1 MSQATSEPAFASP
14 LTLPNGQQLDNR
26 LAKSAM
32 SERLADRDHAPSEEL
47 VRLYERWGEGGT
59 GLLITGNVMVD
70 PRARGESGNVAIE
83 DDRHL
88 PALTVWAEA
97 ARRHGARLWMQIN
110 HPGRQSPRDLVPEP
124 VSASAVP
131 MTGIKRAV
139 FAKPRA
145 LEPREIEGI
154 VQRFAATAA
163 VAEQAG
169 FDGVQIH
176 GAHGYLISQFL
187 SPLTNHRDDD
197 WGGDAARRRRFAIE
211 VARAVRKAVSPGFAV
226 GIKLNSADFQRGGFT
241 NDDSVALVEALDAE
255 GLDLIE
261 ISGGTYES
269 AKMFEETVPTRES
282 SKRREAFFQ
291 AYVEMVQDRVTTP
304 LMLTGGLRTR
314 AGMMDAMASG
324 VDVVGM
330 ARPLALEP
338 DLSAR
343 LIDGRAEAARPV
355 RLATG
360 NKLLDSVIQGSWYQT
375 QIDRMGQ
382 GLSPD
387 PDLGRLRPALRYFFS
402 RQGTPLALAADEG
415 RVSGRRRSIA
425 A

>member
-1 MSQATSEPAFASP
+1 MSPTTPNLASP
-14 LTLPNGQQLDNR
+14 LTLPRGQRLENR

-32 SERLADRDHAPSEEL
+32 SERLGDRAHAPSEEL

-70 PRARGESGNVAIE
+70 HQALGESGNVAVE

-88 PALTVWAEA
+88 SALKAWADA
-97 ARRHGARLWMQIN
+97 AKRHGARLWMQIN
-110 HPGRQSPRDLVPEP
+110 HPGRQSPRDLVPAP
-124 VSASAVP
+124 VSASSIP

-145 LEPREIEGI
+145 LEPREIEAI
-154 VQRFAATAA
+154 VDRFAAAA
-163 VAEQAG
+163 TVAEQAG

-187 SPLTNHRDDD
+187 SPLTNQRDDA
-197 WGGDAARRRRFAIE
+197 WGGDAERRRRFAIAI
-211 VARAVRKAVSPGFAV
+211 ARAVRQAVSPSFAV

-241 NDDSVALVEALDAE
+241 NDESVTLVEALDAE

-291 AYVEMVQDRVTTP
+291 SYVEMVQDRVSTP

-314 AGMMDAMASG
+314 VGMLDAMASG
-324 VDVVGM
+324 VDVIGM

-343 LIDGRAEAARPV
+343 LLDGRADAARPV

-382 GLSPD
+382 GLEPD
-387 PDLGRLRPALRYFFS
+387 PDLGRLRPVARYFLS
-402 RQGTPLALAADEG
+402 RQGTPLAP
-415 RVSGRRRSIA
+415 SGEPTTATRRRSSA
-425 A
+425 AA

>member
-1 MSQATSEPAFASP
+1 MSQTTPPPTLASP
-14 LTLPNGQQLDNR
+14 LSLPSGQRLDNR

-47 VRLYERWGEGGT
+47 ERLYERWGRGGT

-88 PALTVWAEA
+88 SALTAWAKA
-97 ARRHGARLWMQIN
+97 AKQNGARLWMQIN

-145 LEPREIEGI
+145 LEPHEIEAI
-154 VQRFAATAA
+154 VERFATTAA
-163 VAEQAG
+163 VAERAG

-187 SPLTNHRDDD
+187 SPLTNQRDDD

-211 VARAVRKAVSPGFAV
+211 VARAVRAAVSPAFAV

-241 NDDSVALVEALDAE
+241 NDESVALVEALDAE

-291 AYVEMVQDRVTTP
+291 SYVEMVQDRVTTP
-304 LMLTGGLRTR
+304 LMFTGGLRTR
-314 AGMMDAMASG
+314 AGMLYAMSSG
-324 VDVVGM
+324 VDVIGM

-343 LIDGRAEAARPV
+343 LIDGRADSARPV

-382 GLSPD
+382 GLEPD
-387 PDLGRLRPALRYFFS
+387 ADLGRLRPAARYFFS
-402 RQGTPLALAADEG
+402 RQGTPLESKANASRTTNRRPSAA
-415 RVSGRRRSIA
+415 A
-425 A
+425 